1 MARAATAV
9 AVSVAPSSNGKLAQS
24 LRARRGLLDRI
35 RARAAAVRDP
45 SRPLIWL
52 HAPSVG
58 EGLQARPVA
67 HALRLA
73 HPNWQFAYTYFSP
86 SADRFAESV
95 GAEVTDYLPFDTVR
109 DADAMLDALKPTALV
124 FVKLDVWPLLVERAV
139 ARRIP
144 VGLLSATLSAASGRL
159 GFFSRLVLND
169 AYASLAT
176 VGAIDAANGERLL
189 QLGVRANVV
198 RVTGDTRFDQV
209 WARAES
215 VDRASPLLSLLRST
229 RPTLVAGST
238 WPADNLVLF
247 DAWLAVR
254 RAVPTAR
261 LIIAPHEPTTAHI
274 EPLEAW
280 ARKNKLR
287 ALRLSVLE
295 ERSSSTDAETDIIIL
310 DRVGILGEA
319 YAVASAAFVGGGFHA
334 AGLHSVIEPAAF
346 GVPVA
351 FGPRHTMSREAGL
364 LLAAGGAATVRTSRA
379 LAEVLTQWLADRNK
393 REREGQR
400 ARDVVR
406 TELGATARS
415 VALVEDLVESER
427 T

>member
-1 MARAATAV
+1 M
-9 AVSVAPSSNGKLAQS
+9 
-24 LRARRGLLDRI
+24 
-35 RARAAAVRDP
+35 
-45 SRPLIWL
+45 
-52 HAPSVG
+52 
-58 EGLQARPVA
+58 A

-73 HPNWQFAYTYFSP
+73 HPDWQFAYTYFSP
-86 SADRFAESV
+86 SAERFAESV
-95 GAEVTDYLPFDTVR
+95 GADVTDYLPFDTVR
-109 DADAMLDALKPTALV
+109 DAEAMLDALKPTALV

-144 VGLLSATLSAASGRL
+144 VGLLSATLSPASGRL
-159 GFFSRLVLND
+159 GFFSRLALHD
-169 AYASLAT
+169 AYESLAT

-189 QLGVRANVV
+189 QLGVRATVV

-215 VDRASPLLSLLRST
+215 VDRTSPLLSLLTST

-238 WPADNLVLF
+238 WPADELILF

-261 LIIAPHEPTTAHI
+261 LIVAPHEPTAAHI
-274 EPLEAW
+274 EPLDAW

-287 ALRLSVLE
+287 TLRLSVLE
-295 ERSSSTDAETDIIIL
+295 ERSSSTDAEADVIIV
-310 DRVGILGEA
+310 DRVGILGEV
-319 YAVASAAFVGGGFHA
+319 YAVASAAFVGGGFHS

-364 LLAAGGAATVRTSRA
+364 LLKAGGAAAVRTSRA

-400 ARDVVR
+400 AREVVR
-406 TELGATARS
+406 AELGATARS
-415 VALVEDLVESER
+415 VALVEDLIAQNLSRVEP
-427 T
+427 